1 MIAALIA
8 ILFLGGGVESAV
20 LDYVGFMRGSVDE
33 LVVGEERLDDARA
46 TIQEMKRLTGAQSKS
61 NQKVFK
67 SLLAEM
73 SELETETDAMDTLWD
88 DYYQSVDSYNE
99 QMINLRFEL
108 RDTLTRE
115 EWEQIFADSSK

>member
-33 LVVGEERLDDARA
+33 VVVDEERLDDARA
-46 TIQEMKRLTGAQSKS
+46 TIQQMEKLTGAQSKS

-73 SELETETDAMDTLWD
+73 SELVTEADAVDALWN
-88 DYYQSVDSYNE
+88 DYFQSVDSYNE
-99 QMINLRFEL
+99 QMIDLRFEL

-115 EWEQIFADSSK
+115 EWQQVFADSSE